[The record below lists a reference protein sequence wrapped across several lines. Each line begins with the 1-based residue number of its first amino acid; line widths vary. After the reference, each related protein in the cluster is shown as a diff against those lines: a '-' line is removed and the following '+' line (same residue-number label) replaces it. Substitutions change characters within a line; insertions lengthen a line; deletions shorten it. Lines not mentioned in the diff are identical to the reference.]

1 MLYVDSGA
9 TIQSAGLGKVT
20 LTGTG
25 SAGTAINS
33 GIWFNEGTVKSQN
46 GDIALIG
53 TGVGTSASNDGI
65 HFAGSLPVTVQA
77 TGTGNISLTGKA
89 NNNSIPINLIGGVI
103 DAALGG
109 SVTLTGDEI
118 QLSAPTQV
126 KGTGTSTITLQP
138 LTPSLGITIGGIS
151 LINDASLNLDQ
162 ADLKTLSGFSQMVI
176 GRTDGTGAIVIDSKG
191 AQFNDPKTATTIQ
204 PPTGTGSIA
213 VDGPIT
219 ANGGITFNGVK
230 LFRI

>member
-46 GDIALIG
+46 GDIALTG
-53 TGVGTSASNDGI
+53 TGVGTAFSSYGI
-65 HFAGSLPVTVQA
+65 NFAKGTPVTVQA

-109 SVTLTGDEI
+109 NVTLTGDEI

-126 KGTGTSTITLQP
+126 KGTGTTSTITLQP
-138 LTPSLGITIGGIS
+138 LTPSLGITAVS
-151 LINDASLNLDQ
+151 VLLMTLI
-162 ADLKTLSGFSQMVI
+162 
-176 GRTDGTGAIVIDSKG
+176 
-191 AQFNDPKTATTIQ
+191 
-204 PPTGTGSIA
+204 
-213 VDGPIT
+213 
-219 ANGGITFNGVK
+219 
-230 LFRI
+230 